1 MRRPPSHV
9 SIADRAKAAGV
20 SVDVAF
26 RGVAIT
32 GLLARVAVA
41 SPGAWV
47 IKGGQA
53 LIARGV
59 TSRTTTDLDLR
70 FGNAATA
77 EALAALRAAIT
88 RPASDGFTIRESAA
102 PTALALANTG
112 GYAGIRVFVEA
123 SLDGTILSRFHVDIL
138 AGGRMRGE
146 PVVTPFRAP
155 IDHPDFPPVSMPAYP
170 VIDHIADK
178 VCALAGTYGPAGDPS
193 SRYRDPYDL
202 CVMQRE
208 SRIDLR
214 EMGEAIMMQWLARQL
229 PGPAAVVVPSAMR
242 RGYEKLAAEY
252 PDTLAPARFDDAT
265 AAVAAFVEPS
275 LSPSVRAM
283 KWNANSLAWE

>member
-20 SVDVAF
+20 SVDDAF
-26 RGVAIT
+26 RGVAVT

-47 IKGGQA
+47 VKGGQA
-53 LIARGV
+53 LIARSV
-59 TSRTTTDLDLR
+59 SSRTTTDLDLR
-70 FGNAATA
+70 FGNAATPK
-77 EALAALRAAIT
+77 ALAALRAAIT
-88 RPASDGFTIRESAA
+88 RPASDGFATRESAA
-102 PTALALANTG
+102 PTALTPANTG

-123 SLDGTILSRFHVDIL
+123 SLDGTVLSRFHVDIV

-146 PVVTPFRAP
+146 PVVTSFGAP
-155 IDHPDFPPVSMPAYP
+155 IDHPDFPAVPMPAYP

-178 VCALAGTYGPAGDPS
+178 VCALAGTYGPAGEPS

-202 CVMQRE
+202 CVMRRE

-214 EMGEAIMMQWLARQL
+214 EMGEAITMQWLARQL

-242 RGYEKLAAEY
+242 RGYEDLASKH
-252 PDTLAPARFDDAT
+252 PDPLAPARFDDAI
-265 AAVAAFVEPS
+265 AALAAFVEPA
-275 LSPSVRAM
+275 LSPHVRAM
-283 KWNANSLAWE
+283 TWNAESLAWE

>member
-1 MRRPPSHV
+1 M
-9 SIADRAKAAGV
+9 
-20 SVDVAF
+20 
-26 RGVAIT
+26 
-32 GLLARVAVA
+32 
-41 SPGAWV
+41 
-47 IKGGQA
+47 
-53 LIARGV
+53 

-88 RPASDGFTIRESAA
+88 RPGSDGFTIRESAA

-123 SLDGTILSRFHVDIL
+123 SLDGTILSRFHVDIV

-178 VCALAGTYGPAGDPS
+178 VCALAGTYGPAGGPS

-202 CVMQRE
+202 CVMRRE
-208 SRIDLR
+208 PNLASR
-214 EMGEAIMMQWLARQL
+214 EVGEAITMQWLPRRLDGA
-229 PGPAAVVVPSAMR
+229 PALTVPPSMR
-242 RGYEKLAAEY
+242 AGYEQLAREN
-252 PDTLAPARFDDAT
+252 PDTLAPRAFDDAV
-265 AAVAAFVEPS
+265 AAVRAFLEPALDPAAPARVWNVKN
-275 LSPSVRAM
+275 LS
-283 KWNANSLAWE
+283 WE